1 MPKLPRIPSTLA
13 ELINSY
19 KKEKH
24 ISDIQVIKKINS
36 LIENEN
42 DKIQYK
48 VDRFQKLGKA
58 KILIPST
65 FSDWTNLTSKNPKRP
80 INGVQRQAIANLL
93 NKDYIETIFAN
104 GAEIIP
110 FMDKV
115 FSYICDVLT
124 KIRDTPKKR
133 KFPEFKSLNQ
143 ETLKE
148 DLIRR
153 GYEQIAT
160 LIDPICTYEIARN
173 FIMFE
178 TDRIL
183 SNIQLTSVVTWLK
196 INYDTSIGRAGLLT
210 PELFNTINS
219 GEAIFPKFY
228 AFNTKVPIELLNKS
242 YIDNESIY
250 NFLILAIKKIE
261 SLLLRNIFDENQ
273 SNSLDKNFKFLRYKN
288 LYKSLS
294 KEINQLNTMPRKE
307 TKAIIN
313 SVIGLIKS
321 LISKIAKIGVE
332 NMEIINNSGYAIPPI
347 TSITSAH
354 IIVGKTLLNS
364 SIKETDEEI
373 IILINK
379 FQNSFFNTQTQH
391 T

>member
-1 MPKLPRIPSTLA
+1 
-13 ELINSY
+13 
-19 KKEKH
+19 
-24 ISDIQVIKKINS
+24 
-36 LIENEN
+36 
-42 DKIQYK
+42 
-48 VDRFQKLGKA
+48 
-58 KILIPST
+58 
-65 FSDWTNLTSKNPKRP
+65 
-80 INGVQRQAIANLL
+80 
-93 NKDYIETIFAN
+93 
-104 GAEIIP
+104 
-110 FMDKV
+110 MDKV

-250 NFLILAIKKIE
+250 NL
-261 SLLLRNIFDENQ
+261 
-273 SNSLDKNFKFLRYKN
+273 
-288 LYKSLS
+288 
-294 KEINQLNTMPRKE
+294 
-307 TKAIIN
+307 
-313 SVIGLIKS
+313 S
-321 LISKIAKIGVE
+321 LI
-332 NMEIINNSGYAIPPI
+332 
-347 TSITSAH
+347 H
-354 IIVGKTLLNS
+354 I
-364 SIKETDEEI
+364 
-373 IILINK
+373 
-379 FQNSFFNTQTQH
+379 
-391 T
+391 